1 MATDAGSIGREG
13 DPPHASFAVAIAR
26 ARALLR
32 SDPAQAAEQARDI
45 VDRHP
50 ESAAA
55 WRLLG
60 DALYRSGDA
69 AGGAEAYGRS
79 IPASVNDRELIRA
92 GAALAEGNISTAE
105 RLLRTRLKADPHDV
119 AAIRM
124 MAELATRLGRYGDAQ
139 NLFRRALELAPGFDP
154 ARFGLALV
162 LLRQSRLTEALAE
175 VAALLDR
182 DPANIG
188 YRNLKASIL
197 VRLGDYDEPIRIY
210 QSILAERP
218 DQPRIWMS
226 LGHALKTAGRAEE
239 GIAAYRRSI
248 AIEPGLGESWW
259 SLANLKT
266 YRFGEEDA
274 AAMRAALANDAI
286 GEEDRLHLHF
296 SLGKYHEDAGDHAA
310 SFGHYD
316 QGNRLRHA
324 QLGYDPDETSAS
336 VARARSLY
344 TPGFLAARE
353 GEGCHAPDPIFVLGL
368 PRAGSTLIE
377 QILASHSAV
386 EGTMELPDIDL
397 IARRLVRRNGG
408 EGYPEML
415 AELSPA
421 DRDALG
427 QEYLDRTRVQR
438 RLGRPMFVDKMPNN
452 WAHVG
457 LIHLILPKAR
467 IIDARRHP
475 LGCCFSAWK
484 QHFAR
489 GQAFSYDLADIGRYY
504 ADYIALMAHFDAVLP
519 GRVHRVIY
527 EEMVADPEGETRR
540 LLAYCGLPFEEG
552 CLRFYENDR
561 AVRTASSEQVRKP
574 IYAQGVDQWRAYEAW
589 LEPLKAALGEV
600 LEYWDRR

>member
-1 MATDAGSIGREG
+1 
-13 DPPHASFAVAIAR
+13 
-26 ARALLR
+26 
-32 SDPAQAAEQARDI
+32 
-45 VDRHP
+45 
-50 ESAAA
+50 
-55 WRLLG
+55 
-60 DALYRSGDA
+60 
-69 AGGAEAYGRS
+69 
-79 IPASVNDRELIRA
+79 
-92 GAALAEGNISTAE
+92 
-105 RLLRTRLKADPHDV
+105 
-119 AAIRM
+119 
-124 MAELATRLGRYGDAQ
+124 
-139 NLFRRALELAPGFDP
+139 
-154 ARFGLALV
+154 
-162 LLRQSRLTEALAE
+162 
-175 VAALLDR
+175 
-182 DPANIG
+182 
-188 YRNLKASIL
+188 
-197 VRLGDYDEPIRIY
+197 
-210 QSILAERP
+210 
-218 DQPRIWMS
+218 
-226 LGHALKTAGRAEE
+226 
-239 GIAAYRRSI
+239 
-248 AIEPGLGESWW
+248 
-259 SLANLKT
+259 
-266 YRFGEEDA
+266 
-274 AAMRAALANDAI
+274 
-286 GEEDRLHLHF
+286 
-296 SLGKYHEDAGDHAA
+296 
-310 SFGHYD
+310 
-316 QGNRLRHA
+316 LRHA

-336 VARARSLY
+336 VARARSLF